1 MRRSYKKYIG
11 FIMIM
16 VLSVLQLNVFA
27 SVDVPETIKIGLES
41 VYKDA
46 DSIVISSDDELLIG
60 YSVGNRFREDG
71 QLESKSITIKRV
83 FSKYYELDEVF
94 DTLEEATMEAERYNG
109 VPVYE
114 QPGVYRVYIDE
125 DSEDVFAVLD
135 NGKRIAIYNDEN
147 ELVLIA
153 ENDKVAIEFQGI
165 DFDYGFPVTTVGSR
179 GYRGAI
185 SVVNGQ
191 SKGLTAVNTVD
202 MEDYLYGVVPAEMV
216 PSWPLEALKAQAVA
230 ARSMAIYQ
238 YNRQIKKGYNL
249 VDTVTSQVYKG
260 VSIENAR
267 TSQAVD
273 ETSGFVATYN
283 GKIAE
288 TLYFSTSGGYT
299 ESAKDVWGNDVPYLV
314 AVPDSGETK
323 PEAAPWT
330 RTITLKEIQE
340 CADNKGAKIGKVE
353 GVEIASRTS
362 SGRVGELN
370 ILGTSGTYSLTG
382 ENVRTFFSGSSGGSL
397 KSRMFN
403 FSLDHNTSNEVE
415 ATVKEVTLMSSDDI
429 INSNL
434 KDAFVMSVN
443 DIAELGK
450 NSVVQSANEI
460 IELTTATKPGMK
472 PEVSSK
478 QNVVYGDVT
487 IYGQGFGHGVGMSQS
502 GARGMAEEGYT
513 YDEILEYYYTG
524 IEIE

>member
-1 MRRSYKKYIG
+1 
-11 FIMIM
+11 MIM
-16 VLSVLQLNVFA
+16 VIGMLQLNVFA
-27 SVDVPETIKIGLES
+27 SVEVPESIKIGLES
-41 VYKDA
+41 LYKDA

-60 YSVGNRFREDG
+60 DSVGNRFREEG
-71 QLESKSITIKRV
+71 QIESKSITIKRALGE
-83 FSKYYELDEVF
+83 YYELDEVF
-94 DTLEEATMEAERYNG
+94 DSLEEATTESERYNG

-114 QPGVYRVYIDE
+114 QPGVYRIYIEE
-125 DSEDVFAVLD
+125 DSKDTFAVA
-135 NGKRIAIYNDEN
+135 NNNKRIAIYNDEN

-153 ENDKVAIEFQGI
+153 ENDEVPIAFQGI
-165 DFDYGFPVTTVGSR
+165 DFDHSFPVTTVGSR
-179 GYRGAI
+179 QYRGSV

-216 PSWPLEALKAQAVA
+216 PSWPMEALKAQAVA

-273 ETSGFVATYN
+273 ETSGEIVTYN

-314 AVPDSGETK
+314 AVADPYETK

-330 RTITLKEIQE
+330 RTITLKEIQK
-340 CADNKGAKIGKVE
+340 CADNKGAKIGTVE

-382 ENVRTFFSGSSGGSL
+382 ENVRTFFSGSNEGSL
-397 KSRMFN
+397 RSRMFN
-403 FSLDHNTSNEVE
+403 FSLDEYTDNKVE
-415 ATVKEVTLMSSDDI
+415 TTVKEVVLMSGDDM
-429 INSNL
+429 INTNL
-434 KDAFVMSVN
+434 KDAFMMSAN
-443 DIAELGK
+443 DIKALGK

-460 IELTTATKPGMK
+460 TELTTEMKPGIK
-472 PEVSSK
+472 PEVSGK
-478 QNVVYGDVT
+478 QDVVYGDIT
-487 IYGQGFGHGVGMSQS
+487 LYGQGFGHGVGMSQS

-524 IEIE
+524 VAIE